1 MRKLTITLV
10 TLIAILGLSVA
21 YAERPSQK
29 DATSSTPPPI
39 HLKLYQQSKGSLEL
53 PDPLLNL
60 KPIISEET
68 LKSPEYQAK
77 RKKRVAELMKAI
89 EAIEDRGLRMKD
101 RHRRRI
107 ADAALYAEEKTGV
120 DAVMLV
126 AMGRMESD
134 FRGLILLNLH
144 CKAGLRHHNCFADC
158 GITQHHVRGSRAY
171 VLRYC
176 KKLIKKP
183 RLSFLKSAEEVARH
197 VNWCKSRQHQKWHH
211 PMRRCVLNRYNQG
224 TRYKTIEGC
233 RRKIWSFHK
242 SVLALGSSWRERRYP
257 CKYLRRVRNESVETW
272 YRGKLQCKRKLKK
285 CVSRAA
291 YWKKLTCFE
300 YGARKLVRAKRSCRW
315 CYNIAKISTRHYPLP
330 PASTRVS
337 AKPTPTSHK
346 RAN

>member
-10 TLIAILGLSVA
+10 TLISVLGFAVA
-21 YAERPSQK
+21 SAERPSQK
-29 DATSSTPPPI
+29 DATAQTTTSL

-60 KPIISEET
+60 KPVVSEET
-68 LKSPEYQAK
+68 RKSPEYQAK
-77 RKKRVAELMKAI
+77 RKKRVEELIQAI
-89 EAIEDRGLRMKD
+89 KAIEDRGLNMRD

-107 ADAALYAEEKTGV
+107 ADAALYAEEMTGV
-120 DAVMLV
+120 DAVMMI

-144 CKAGLRHHNCFADC
+144 CKAGLRHHSCYADC
-158 GITQHHVRGSRAY
+158 GITQHHVRGSRAS

-183 RLSFLKSAEEVARH
+183 RLSFLKSAQEVARH
-197 VNWCKSRQHQKWHH
+197 VKWCKARQHQKWHH

-224 TRYKTIEGC
+224 TRYKTIRGC
-233 RRKIWSFHK
+233 RRKVWSYQY
-242 SVLALGSSWRERRYP
+242 SVRALGNSWRERMYP
-257 CKYLRRVRNESVETW
+257 CKYLRRVRNESVDTW
-272 YRGKLQCKRKLKK
+272 YRGKLACKRKLKK

-300 YGARKLVRAKRSCRW
+300 YGARKRVRAKRSCRW
-315 CYNIAKISTRHYPLP
+315 CYDIAKISSRHYPIP

-337 AKPTPTSHK
+337 AKPSPPSHK
-346 RAN
+346 AAN